1 MCVIGV
7 FSERPNKFIFLNNST
22 VTNSPTPSAIWYL
35 GDSTISIRQNIVYS
49 YLQPGTYTIKL
60 VSTSNAGCKDS
71 TQKEV
76 LVGAQSKGVL
86 YDSILTRKAF
96 NTELQARKFENAI
109 YLWAPS
115 SFLNSDSTRTPIFFD
130 SSQAKSRKY
139 AIRITDRFGCIFYDS
154 LKIFF
159 FTKIDI
165 LAPNAFTPNGDNL
178 NDVFRPFTFGLKQ
191 LNYFKIYNRW
201 GKEVFKTTDYKANW
215 DGFYKGILQ
224 PMDTYTWIVIGVDID
239 GKTISKSGNF
249 ILIK

>member
-1 MCVIGV
+1 M
-7 FSERPNKFIFLNNST
+7 
-22 VTNSPTPSAIWYL
+22 
-35 GDSTISIRQNIVYS
+35 
-49 YLQPGTYTIKL
+49 
-60 VSTSNAGCKDS
+60 
-71 TQKEV
+71 
-76 LVGAQSKGVL
+76 

-96 NTELQARKFENAI
+96 STNLQARKFDNAT

-115 SFLNSDSTRTPIFFD
+115 AFLNSDSTRTPVFFD
-130 SSQAKSRKY
+130 SSQAKSRNY
-139 AIRITDRFGCIFYDS
+139 SIRITDRFGCIFYDT

-178 NDVFRPFTFGLKQ
+178 NDIFRPFTFGLKQ

-201 GKEVFKTTDYKANW
+201 GFVVYKTTDYKSGW
-215 DGFYKGILQ
+215 DGTYKGILQ
-224 PMDTYTWIVIGVDID
+224 PMDTYTWVAVGVDID